1 MRHTKIVATIGPS
14 SDSPEMMLSLIRA
27 GVDVA
32 RLNFSHGT
40 HEEHRK
46 RFQNIR
52 DTAKQAGKFI
62 SIILDTKG
70 PEIRLKTFSSGKVEL
85 LPGESFTLHAYDT
98 PGDKQ
103 GVSISYPDLARDAQS
118 GDKILVD
125 DGLVELEVEQIRGAD
140 VVCRVIVGG
149 ELKDRKGV
157 NIPGRSLNLPALSDQ
172 DKADIRLGVELGCD
186 FIAQS
191 FVRNASDVLAM
202 RKLLED
208 LGANIPIIA
217 KIENRQGVE
226 HLGEILKV
234 VDGIMVAR
242 GDMGVEI
249 PTEEVPIIQKHMIA
263 LCNRMGKPVITA
275 TQMLDSMI
283 RSPRPTR
290 AEASDV
296 ANAIFDGTDAVM
308 LSGETASGKYPLES
322 VRTMARIA
330 CRTEQA
336 LEYQEIFRRRDVAK
350 TPSVT
355 DAISHAT
362 VQAATDLGAAAI
374 ITSTQSGSTA
384 RMVSRYRPEAP
395 VIAVTTDAVVARRLN
410 LSWGV
415 HPMLGEPTS
424 NTDEMINC
432 SVARALDAGLI
443 KNGDL
448 VVLTA
453 GVPVGVP
460 GTTNLLKV
468 HIVGDV
474 LARGMGIGSKPATGK
489 VVASRTAREA
499 QGKVQPGCIVV
510 AVGTDRD
517 YIPVLQQASGL
528 VTEEGGLTSHG
539 AVVALNLGI
548 PVIVGVTGA
557 TSLLGDGQL
566 VTLDT
571 ARGLIYRG
579 QANIPESR

>member
-362 VQAATDLGAAAI
+362 VQAATDLGAAGI